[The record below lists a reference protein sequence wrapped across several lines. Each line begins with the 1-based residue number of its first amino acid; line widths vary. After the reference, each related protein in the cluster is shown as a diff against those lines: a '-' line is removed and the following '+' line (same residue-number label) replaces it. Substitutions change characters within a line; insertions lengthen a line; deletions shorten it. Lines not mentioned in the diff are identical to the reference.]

1 MTENNLSLA
10 LSFISTEPQAAA
22 KILEQSPVSDVAIFL
37 DSLPLD
43 YQNQVVEQLLP
54 GYAARLCLHIGKTKA
69 AAILSDLDATSIAKI
84 IRLMP
89 KSEADLILANLPRK
103 RRDSANLLL
112 RHSIRLVG
120 AWMQPH
126 THAVSSEM
134 TVDEVSRY
142 LQSEFEGQIS
152 EFVYIIDR
160 NAKLEGRLSY
170 LRLLKSSGNIK
181 VSDIME
187 RDVPHVSV
195 NMLLENAIV
204 LSAWSE
210 TDILAVIDKNSRLNG
225 LIRHA
230 DIRNALAQSK
240 DQPYIQSNN
249 ADFVTGLSGVY
260 GKTLLVL
267 FNNLLNVIE
276 PDLKS

>member
-1 MTENNLSLA
+1 MTENKLSLA
-10 LSFISTEPQAAA
+10 LSFINTEPQAAA
-22 KILEQSPVSDVAIFL
+22 KILEQSSVNDVAQFM

-43 YQNQVVEQLLP
+43 YQNQVIEQLLP
-54 GYAARLCLHIGKTKA
+54 GYAARLCLHMGHTKA

-89 KSEADLILANLPRK
+89 KVEAESILAKIPKK
-103 RRDSANLLL
+103 RRESSALLL
-112 RHSIRLVG
+112 KYSIRLVG

-126 THAVSSEM
+126 IHAVSVEM
-134 TVDEVSRY
+134 SVKEVMHY

-152 EFVYIIDR
+152 EYIYIIDR

-170 LRLLKSSGNIK
+170 LRLLKANGSIK

-187 RDVPHVSV
+187 REVPHVSV
-195 NMLLENAIV
+195 NMLLENALE
-204 LSAWSE
+204 LSHWSE
-210 TDILAVIDKNSRLNG
+210 TDVLAVVDKNSSLHG

-240 DQPYIQSNN
+240 NQPYLQSNN

-267 FNNLLNVIE
+267 FNNLLNVVE